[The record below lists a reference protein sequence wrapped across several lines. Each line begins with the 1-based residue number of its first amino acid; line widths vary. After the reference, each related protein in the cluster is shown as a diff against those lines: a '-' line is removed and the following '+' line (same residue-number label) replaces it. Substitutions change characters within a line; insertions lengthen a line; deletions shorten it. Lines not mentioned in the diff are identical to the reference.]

1 MLLRGR
7 GEQISQSQKKEEEK
21 KWCTE
26 VITQEA
32 EVTQNFHFQLSEE
45 ERDHKENC
53 RTSVF

>member
-7 GEQISQSQKKEEEK
+7 GEQISQSQKKEEK